1 MNFHKRIRK
10 KLQIIIGKTP
20 LEFGT
25 LDYWIYTV
33 GISLLLQL
41 YFHKHARFWKN
52 STKKKKSSF
61 FGVLVHVFMSHFT
74 EKGGKKQ
81 KKFKESGR
89 WRQPEIALDIM
100 ARRNDNYKNVTA
112 IHILLRYAILIP
124 IILSLG
130 ISPHIL
136 SFMMNTVLSSTLHV

>member
-81 KKFKESGR
+81 KKVQREWEMKAT
-89 WRQPEIALDIM
+89 W
-100 ARRNDNYKNVTA
+100 N
-112 IHILLRYAILIP
+112 
-124 IILSLG
+124 SLG
-130 ISPHIL
+130 YYGETEWQLQKRNCYPYLVKVHY
-136 SFMMNTVLSSTLHV
+136 FNAHYTFTWN